1 MKAMNIGIFF
11 EEQNINS
18 LEEESET
25 YLGIYSVMAQSESE
39 NISSNVKWG
48 ITKRMQN
55 GTYSCRF
62 NFLGY
67 RKDKGESEPRII
79 PEEAEIVR
87 HIFKMYV
94 EGGSIDQIK
103 AYLEGNHIKTVQ
115 GKDGYRVFVLPYP
128 R

>member
-1 MKAMNIGIFF
+1 MLSG
-11 EEQNINS
+11 E
-18 LEEESET
+18 
-25 YLGIYSVMAQSESE
+25 
-39 NISSNVKWG
+39 

-115 GKDGYRVFVLPYP
+115 GKDTWDKTVILSHATE
-128 R
+128 